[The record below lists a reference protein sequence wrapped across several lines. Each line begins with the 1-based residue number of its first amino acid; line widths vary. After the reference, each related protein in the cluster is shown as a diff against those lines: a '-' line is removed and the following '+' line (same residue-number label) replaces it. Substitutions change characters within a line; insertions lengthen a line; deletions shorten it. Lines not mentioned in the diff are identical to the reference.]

1 MSIFSNKDNLI
12 NWLITVHNNVNTKL
26 NKNKQLNRTDVN
38 KIYLH
43 KNKIKIDYNKIN
55 IYLKYI
61 TKYIDNSI
69 LNKLFKDLFIIFP
82 YNNNKISLNLNI
94 YNNNYNINL
103 NNIDNIINIINNDKT
118 KLNKLIDINKYNE
131 TLLKHIFVSNLIH
144 KNKKF
149 YYLEIKKY

>member
-118 KLNKLIDINKYNE
+118 KLK
-131 TLLKHIFVSNLIH
+131 
-144 KNKKF
+144 
-149 YYLEIKKY
+149 